1 MLATASSSTNYSFV
15 MLNRFYRT
23 VYRVYCKVDH
33 CTIFSIQL
41 DYNGIEVFNVI
52 VLQVS
57 GITKSFSGIDILK
70 NIQLEVHQR
79 DRVALVGRNG
89 AGKSTLLKI
98 IAGEDKADSGDLI
111 VPKDIRIGYLEQ
123 HSGIDSTKTV
133 WDEMMTVFES
143 LHNMEKRLRQ
153 LEAAMADEQIYS
165 NAVEFER
172 ITKEYDTL
180 QLEFKDAGGYQ
191 YESDT
196 RSVLHG
202 MRFYPEDFNQ
212 EVNLLSG
219 GQKTRLALAKMLL
232 SKPDLLILDEP
243 TNHLDIETLGWLE
256 KYLIGYEGAI
266 LIVSH
271 DRYFLD
277 QIVTT
282 VYEVARMIVTKY
294 VGNYSNYVDE
304 KAKNYER
311 DKKMFE
317 REMTEKARL
326 EDFVQRN
333 IARASTSK
341 MAQSRRKFLQRKDWM
356 ASPDGDEKSA
366 SFSFDINRQSGN
378 DVLSIRDLAIGYP
391 PTIVSENLSFN
402 IYKGD
407 RVAIVGP
414 NGVGKSTLLKTIV
427 KKQPALTGEIR
438 YGTNVEL
445 GYYDQEQATLL
456 GNSTVLEE
464 LWSEWP
470 SMNEKDIRSILGR
483 FLFSGDDVS
492 KPVTSLSGGEKAR
505 LSLAKLMLEK
515 PNTLILD
522 EPTNHLDLD
531 SKVVL
536 ENALDDF
543 PGTIIFVSHDR
554 YFINRIATKVIDIHS
569 DKATEYLGDYSY
581 FVEKKLELEEIS
593 AENATALKAIHS
605 TQEATTESIDRE
617 IKRQERR
624 ITRAIDE
631 LEKEMAQLDK
641 EIASTQQQ
649 LSIPEFADDHI
660 KLMEI
665 QAAID
670 AVQIVHDEKAEEW
683 LALQEE
689 LENLLA

>member
-1 MLATASSSTNYSFV
+1 M
-15 MLNRFYRT
+15 
-23 VYRVYCKVDH
+23 
-33 CTIFSIQL
+33 
-41 DYNGIEVFNVI
+41 I

-57 GITKSFSGIDILK
+57 GVTKSFSGIDILQ
-70 NIQLEVHQR
+70 NIQLEVHER

-111 VPKDIRIGYLEQ
+111 IPKGIQIGYLEQ
-123 HSGIDSTKTV
+123 HSGIDSTKTI
-133 WDEMMTVFES
+133 WDEMMTVFTS
-143 LHNMEKRLRQ
+143 LHDMENRLRR
-153 LEAAMADEQIYS
+153 LEGAMADEAVYS
-165 NAVEFER
+165 NAIEFKR
-172 ITKEYDTL
+172 VTHEYDML
-180 QLEFKDAGGYQ
+180 QQEFKDAGGYQ

-202 MRFYPEDFNQ
+202 MRFYEEDFEQ
-212 EVNLLSG
+212 EVHSLSG

-277 QIVTT
+277 EIVTT
-282 VYEVARMIVTKY
+282 VYEISRKKAHKY
-294 VGNYSNYVDE
+294 VGNYSHYVDE

-311 DKKMFE
+311 DKKMYE
-317 REMTEKARL
+317 REMSEKARL

-341 MAQSRRKFLQRKDWM
+341 MAQSRRKFLERKDWM
-356 ASPDGDEKSA
+356 DSPDGDEKSA
-366 SFSFDINRQSGN
+366 SFSFEVNRHSGN
-378 DVLSIRDLAIGYP
+378 DVLSIKELAIGYSS
-391 PTIVSENLSFN
+391 TVVSENLSFN

-407 RVAIVGP
+407 RVAIIGP

-427 KKQPALTGEIR
+427 KKNKALNGDIR
-438 YGTNVEL
+438 YGTNVEF

-470 SMNEKDIRSILGR
+470 AMNEKDIRTILGR
-483 FLFSGDDVS
+483 FLFSGDDVT
-492 KPVTSLSGGEKAR
+492 KPVASLSGGEKAR

-515 PNTLILD
+515 PNMLILD

-554 YFINRIATKVIDIHS
+554 YFINRIATKVIDIEATG
-569 DKATEYLGDYSY
+569 ATEYLGDYTY
-581 FVEKKLELEEIS
+581 FVEKKLEQEEIL
-593 AENATALKAIHS
+593 AEKEALLKKKQPKVVEH
-605 TQEATTESIDRE
+605 TENVDRE
-617 IKRQERR
+617 LKRQERR
-624 ITRAIDE
+624 LTRAIASLEQE
-631 LEKEMAQLDK
+631 LEALDQQ
-641 EIASTQQQ
+641 ITDTQHQ
-649 LSIPEFADDHI
+649 LSLPEFAEDHV
-660 KLMEI
+660 KLMDIQEI
-665 QAAID
+665 ID
-670 AVQIVHDEKAEEW
+670 DFQEQHDSKSEEW
-683 LALQEE
+683 LILQEQ
-689 LENLLA
+689 LENL